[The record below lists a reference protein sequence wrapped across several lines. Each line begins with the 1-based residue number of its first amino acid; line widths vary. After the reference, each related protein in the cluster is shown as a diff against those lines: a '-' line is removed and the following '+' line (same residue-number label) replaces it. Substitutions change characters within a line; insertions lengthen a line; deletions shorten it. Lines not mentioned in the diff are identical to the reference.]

1 MKHVAEVKEAAAKTA
16 AAAVD
21 AMEAADT
28 EGRAYYYTTL
38 AQRTIIVTLAIV
50 ESLP

>member
-1 MKHVAEVKEAAAKTA
+1 MAEVKEAETKT

-28 EGRAYYYTTL
+28 GGRAYYYT
-38 AQRTIIVTLAIV
+38 AQRTIIVTLTIV

>member
-1 MKHVAEVKEAAAKTA
+1 MKHVAEVKEAAAKIAT
-16 AAAVD
+16 AVD

-28 EGRAYYYTTL
+28 GGRAYYYTTL
-38 AQRTIIVTLAIV
+38 AQRTIIVTLTIV